1 MEHEQREAAIRENVR
16 RFIGIRETSEIAG
29 FSKSS
34 LLRKVKAC
42 KFPAP
47 VIQEG
52 NVTRWLASE
61 VYEWRDALI
70 AKRDA
75 RLKARAAPSA
85 ATA

>member
-1 MEHEQREAAIRENVR
+1 MEQLAVSENAR

-34 LLRKVKAC
+34 ILRKIDAGD
-42 KFPAP
+42 FPAP

-61 VYEWRDALI
+61 VYAWRDDLI
-70 AKRDA
+70 RKRDE
-75 RLKARAAPSA
+75 RLKARAAAALQGA